1 VIFMR
6 TTLCVLAAVFAL
18 TAAADATTSPTP
30 STSRTTPPQA
40 ALTGTW
46 RSTPEELPLTTDFD
60 VSVWGTNARSI
71 RSVEMSVRPGGD
83 ATVVVTRKVVDAR
96 GRTIKGSESIEEARL
111 QLNADAAVP
120 ASYAPERHEVPVTVT
135 TAERRYPDDPE
146 ARWPLDGLK
155 VSVARFTDNP
165 ESVEIRFDTP
175 EGRGSFW
182 ETLRRAASRT
192 TRPVARRG
200 QPSSTP

>member
-1 VIFMR
+1 MR
-6 TTLCVLAAVFAL
+6 TTLCVLAAVYAL
-18 TAAADATTSPTP
+18 AAAADATTS
-30 STSRTTPPQA
+30 STSRTTPPQQA

-46 RSTPEELPLTTDFD
+46 RSTPEELPLTTEFD
-60 VSVWGTNARSI
+60 VSVWGKNAKSI

-83 ATVVVTRKVVDAR
+83 ATVIVTRKVVDAR

-135 TAERRYPDDPE
+135 TAERRYPEDPE
-146 ARWPLDGLK
+146 ARWPLDGVK
-155 VSVARFTDNP
+155 VSLARFADNP
-165 ESVEIRFDTP
+165 ESIEIRFDTP